1 MTWGTVGK
9 ILATFAGL
17 WFVMIIMAWLSL
29 AILQSAADE
38 MIGGAMWK
46 EYPLHDKQTLETNH
60 TNGSNSNNKRRN
72 AETGSAI
79 HKPIFVQPG

>member
-46 EYPLHDKQTLETNH
+46 EYPLHDWQSGCTIDKLCEPCECED
-60 TNGSNSNNKRRN
+60 R
-72 AETGSAI
+72 
-79 HKPIFVQPG
+79 